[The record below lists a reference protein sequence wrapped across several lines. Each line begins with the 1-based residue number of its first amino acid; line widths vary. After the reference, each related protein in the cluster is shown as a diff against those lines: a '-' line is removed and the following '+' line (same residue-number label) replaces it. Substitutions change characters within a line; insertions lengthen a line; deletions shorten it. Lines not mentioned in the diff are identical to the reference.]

1 MLTVLIVNVL
11 TVPKMVSVRLVTYK
25 STGSVFN
32 DYTIFLNKTM
42 TSNIKDKK
50 YSKQAMQVKRVVDTM
65 IWGTLVINLILDF
78 TVHLKT
84 TGRKY
89 NRKRSIKF

>member
-11 TVPKMVSVRLVTYK
+11 TVPKKISVRLVTNK
-25 STGSVFN
+25 SPGSVFN

-50 YSKQAMQVKRVVDTM
+50 YSKQA
-65 IWGTLVINLILDF
+65 
-78 TVHLKT
+78 
-84 TGRKY
+84 
-89 NRKRSIKF
+89 S

>member
-11 TVPKMVSVRLVTYK
+11 TVPKKISVRLVTNK

-50 YSKQAMQVKRVVDTM
+50 YFKQA
-65 IWGTLVINLILDF
+65 
-78 TVHLKT
+78 
-84 TGRKY
+84 
-89 NRKRSIKF
+89 S